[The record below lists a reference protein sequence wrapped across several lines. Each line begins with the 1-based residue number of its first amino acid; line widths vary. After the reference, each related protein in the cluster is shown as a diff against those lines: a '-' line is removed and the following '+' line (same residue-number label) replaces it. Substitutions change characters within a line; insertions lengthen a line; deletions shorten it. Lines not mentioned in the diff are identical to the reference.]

1 MNDLNTF
8 KLDPNTFEQVIKSM
22 NLKALFYST
31 VLNKV
36 QEETNNEEL
45 GKWLR
50 EYATTHKESSSQSND
65 SNS

>member
-22 NLKALFYST
+22 NLKAVFYST
-31 VLNKV
+31 VLNKA
-36 QEETNNEEL
+36 EEEIDDEKL

-50 EYATTHKESSSQSND
+50 IYVKEHLVDNKID
-65 SNS
+65 

>member
-22 NLKALFYST
+22 NLKALFYSI

-36 QEETNNEEL
+36 QEEINDEEL

-50 EYATTHKESSSQSND
+50 EYAVTHKESNSQSND